1 MEKIKEKLKSVR
13 VKLFITL
20 ACVIM
25 LIIAFLIIVNNVV
38 FSQFFIFSKTRALEE
53 VFDKVDNYYNNLSNI
68 DIQNE
73 LEKIAI
79 KNNFDI
85 LIKDDQNVNVYTS
98 NKDFFST
105 LGQMNEMSNR
115 FNTDSAQTLV
125 ETPKYTIKK
134 IKNIQNQITYIL
146 LSGILDNNYQLYIRI
161 PITAI
166 EESVKISNNF
176 LYLMAGIAILIA
188 AVMVSFVSRKFA
200 DPILELNKIAKKM
213 ANLDFSH
220 KYRITDADDEI
231 NNLGKSINQMSDKL
245 ETTINQLRNTNIELE
260 KDIEEKSKIDE
271 MRKSFIS
278 DVSHELKTPIAL
290 IQGYSEG
297 LLENVNTDD
306 ESRKFYAEVIL
317 DETNK
322 MDKLVKQLL
331 ELMKLEY
338 GKREFN
344 DKKFNIVELE
354 KEVIRKS
361 KVMIEEKNIEIKFN
375 ANEEINVIADDFY
388 IEQVITNYVTNAI
401 KHVEEVNG
409 EKYIK
414 VENEINSEKNKVKI
428 KVFNTGKNIKE
439 EYMNKIWNR
448 FYKIDESRNRN
459 DGGTGI
465 GLSFVKAIMNNYEN
479 NYGVINKENGV
490 EFYFELDYNF
500 CHFGDASKKN
510 HNVK

>member
-1 MEKIKEKLKSVR
+1 MKKIKGALKSVR

-20 ACVIM
+20 TCVIM

-38 FSQFFIFSKTRALEE
+38 FGQFFLYSKTKSLSE
-53 VFDKVDNYYNNLSNI
+53 VYKKVNDYYNGDKTEDLQS
-68 DIQNE
+68 E

-85 LIKDDQNVNVYTS
+85 IITNDQNVNIYTS

-105 LGQMNEMSNR
+105 LGQMSDMTNK
-115 FNTDSAQTLV
+115 FNIGYGEILYQTQN
-125 ETPKYTIKK
+125 YTIKRMRD
-134 IKNIQNQITYIL
+134 NETQITYVL
-146 LSGILDNNYQLYIRI
+146 LSGSLDNGYQLYVRT

-176 LYLMAGIAILIA
+176 LYLMAGITILVA
-188 AVMVSFVSRKFA
+188 AVIVSFVSRKFT

-220 KYRITDADDEI
+220 KYRITDTDDEI

-245 ETTINQLRNTNIELE
+245 EATINQLRNTNVELE
-260 KDIEEKSKIDE
+260 RDIEEKSKIDE

-297 LLENVNTDD
+297 LLENVNTDE
-306 ESRKFYAEVIL
+306 ESRRFYAEVIL

-322 MDKLVKQLL
+322 MDRLVKQLL

-338 GKREFN
+338 GKRNFN
-344 DKKFNIVELE
+344 DKEFNIVEAE
-354 KEVIRKS
+354 AEVIRKS
-361 KVMIEEKNIEIKFN
+361 KVMLEEKDVQVQIDE
-375 ANEEINVIADDFY
+375 NEEINVMADDFY
-388 IEQVITNYVTNAI
+388 IEQVITNYITNAI
-401 KHVEEVNG
+401 KHVKEVDG

-414 VENEINSEKNKVKI
+414 IENRVNREKGKVRI
-428 KVFNTGKNIKE
+428 TVFNTGDNIKE
-439 EYMNKIWNR
+439 EHLTKIWNR
-448 FYKIDESRNRN
+448 FYKVDESRNRDN
-459 DGGTGI
+459 GGTGI
-465 GLSFVKAIMNNYEN
+465 GLSIKKEIMMNYGN
-479 NYGVINKENGV
+479 SYGVINKENGV
-490 EFYFELDYNF
+490 EFYFDLDY
-500 CHFGDASKKN
+500 CG
-510 HNVK
+510 